1 MKCPKCGA
9 EISDYAS
16 SCPECGTPIVK
27 IRPKRV
33 CMNCGAEVP
42 DDASVCP
49 GCGRPVKRREH
60 QQAHAANAGD
70 ANAGGA
76 TSMHDNGANA
86 GGASATHG
94 RDANAGGTS
103 ATQGS
108 GASFTARIRQSWK
121 RDKYAW
127 LQAVLPIVLAFLYHI
142 NLLQDKMSF
151 NLMNTALIFEGLIFF
166 FGYLDVKE
174 ISQRPEMYGGVAFSS
189 RYMYLSYFLPVMSFF
204 ERRQLPGMKRN
215 ALYPILHAVLLAI
228 FVILMLFTSD
238 EEMLLQAGGAL

>member
-16 SCPECGTPIVK
+16 HCPACGTPIVK

-33 CMNCGAEVP
+33 CTNCGAEVP
-42 DDASVCP
+42 DDATVCP

-60 QQAHAANAGD
+60 QQPH
-70 ANAGGA
+70 
-76 TSMHDNGANA
+76 GANA
-86 GGASATHG
+86 GGA
-94 RDANAGGTS
+94 NAGGV
-103 ATQGS
+103 AAMHGS
-108 GASFTARIRQSWK
+108 GFMARIRQSWV

-215 ALYPILHAVLLAI
+215 ALYPIVHAVLLAI
-228 FVILMLFTSD
+228 FAILMLFTSD
-238 EEMLLQAGGAL
+238 EVMLLEVGGAL

>member
-16 SCPECGTPIVK
+16 HCPACGTPIVK

-33 CMNCGAEVP
+33 CTNCGAEVP
-42 DDASVCP
+42 DDATVCP

-60 QQAHAANAGD
+60 QQPH
-70 ANAGGA
+70 
-76 TSMHDNGANA
+76 GANA
-86 GGASATHG
+86 GGAAAMH
-94 RDANAGGTS
+94 
-103 ATQGS
+103 GS
-108 GASFTARIRQSWK
+108 GFMARIRQSWVC
-121 RDKYAW
+121 DKYAW

-215 ALYPILHAVLLAI
+215 ALYPIVHAVLLAI
-228 FVILMLFTSD
+228 FAILMLFTSD
-238 EEMLLQAGGAL
+238 EVMLLEVGGAL

>member
-33 CMNCGAEVP
+33 CTNCGAEVP
-42 DDASVCP
+42 DDATVCP
-49 GCGRPVKRREH
+49 GCGRPVKRRAH
-60 QQAHAANAGD
+60 QQAHGANAG
-70 ANAGGA
+70 
-76 TSMHDNGANA
+76 GANA

-94 RDANAGGTS
+94 SD
-103 ATQGS
+103 
-108 GASFTARIRQSWK
+108 ASFTARIRQSWT
-121 RDKYAW
+121 RDRYAW

-151 NLMNTALIFEGLIFF
+151 NLMNTALIYEGLIFF

-174 ISQRPEMYGGVAFSS
+174 ISQRPEMYGGVAFSD

-215 ALYPILHAVLLAI
+215 ALYPIVHAVLLAI
-228 FVILMLFTSD
+228 FLILMLFTSD
-238 EEMLLQAGGAL
+238 EVMLLQAGGAL

>member
-16 SCPECGTPIVK
+16 HCPECGTPIVK

-33 CMNCGAEVP
+33 CTNCGAEVP
-42 DDASVCP
+42 DDATVCP

-60 QQAHAANAGD
+60 QQAHAANAGGANAGGASSVYGSG

-76 TSMHDNGANA
+76 TSMHG
-86 GGASATHG
+86 
-94 RDANAGGTS
+94 
-103 ATQGS
+103 

-189 RYMYLSYFLPVMSFF
+189 RYMYLSYFLPVLSFF

-215 ALYPILHAVLLAI
+215 ALYPIVHAVLLAI

-238 EEMLLQAGGAL
+238 EVMLLKTGGAL

>member
-16 SCPECGTPIVK
+16 HCPACGTPIVK

-33 CMNCGAEVP
+33 CTNCGAEVP
-42 DDASVCP
+42 DDATVCP

-60 QQAHAANAGD
+60 QQAHATNAGG

-76 TSMHDNGANA
+76 ASMNGSGVNA
-86 GGASATHG
+86 GGASAT
-94 RDANAGGTS
+94 
-103 ATQGS
+103 QGS
-108 GASFTARIRQSWK
+108 GTSFTAGIRQSWK

-215 ALYPILHAVLLAI
+215 ALYPIVHAVLLAI
-228 FVILMLFTSD
+228 FVVVMLFTSD
-238 EEMLLQAGGAL
+238 EVMLLEVGGAL

>member
-16 SCPECGTPIVK
+16 HCPACGTPIVK

-33 CMNCGAEVP
+33 CTNCGAEVP
-42 DDASVCP
+42 DDATVCP

-60 QQAHAANAGD
+60 QQAH
-70 ANAGGA
+70 
-76 TSMHDNGANA
+76 GANA
-86 GGASATHG
+86 GGA
-94 RDANAGGTS
+94 NAGG
-103 ATQGS
+103 AEAMHGS
-108 GASFTARIRQSWK
+108 GFMARIRQSWA

-204 ERRQLPGMKRN
+204 ERRQLPGMKRT
-215 ALYPILHAVLLAI
+215 ALYPIVHAVLLAI
-228 FVILMLFTSD
+228 FIVLMLFTSD
-238 EEMLLQAGGAL
+238 EVMLLEVGGAL

>member
-16 SCPECGTPIVK
+16 RCPECGTPIVK

-33 CMNCGAEVP
+33 CTNCGAEVP
-42 DDASVCP
+42 DDATVCP

-60 QQAHAANAGD
+60 QQAH
-70 ANAGGA
+70 
-76 TSMHDNGANA
+76 GANA
-86 GGASATHG
+86 GGA
-94 RDANAGGTS
+94 NEGG
-103 ATQGS
+103 AAAMHGS
-108 GASFTARIRQSWK
+108 GFMARIRQSWA

-215 ALYPILHAVLLAI
+215 ALYPIVHAVLLAI
-228 FVILMLFTSD
+228 FIVLMLFTSD
-238 EEMLLQAGGAL
+238 EVMLLQTGAL

>member
-1 MKCPKCGA
+1 MRCPKCGA

-16 SCPECGTPIVK
+16 HCPACGTPIVK

-33 CMNCGAEVP
+33 CTNCGAEVP
-42 DDASVCP
+42 DDATVCP

-60 QQAHAANAGD
+60 QQSHAANAGGS
-70 ANAGGA
+70 NAGDA
-76 TSMHDNGANA
+76 AAMHGSGSNA
-86 GGASATHG
+86 GGASSTHG
-94 RDANAGGTS
+94 
-103 ATQGS
+103 S
-108 GASFTARIRQSWK
+108 GFMARILESWS

-127 LQAVLPIVLAFLYHI
+127 LQAVLPIILAFLYHI

-215 ALYPILHAVLLAI
+215 ALYPIVHAVLLAI

-238 EEMLLQAGGAL
+238 EVMLLEVGGAL

>member
-16 SCPECGTPIVK
+16 HCPECGTPIVK

-33 CMNCGAEVP
+33 CTNCGAEVP
-42 DDASVCP
+42 DDATVCP

-60 QQAHAANAGD
+60 QQAHATNAG
-70 ANAGGA
+70 
-76 TSMHDNGANA
+76 GANA
-86 GGASATHG
+86 GGAAAMH
-94 RDANAGGTS
+94 
-103 ATQGS
+103 GS
-108 GASFTARIRQSWK
+108 GFMARIRQSWA

-215 ALYPILHAVLLAI
+215 ALYPIIHAVLLAI

-238 EEMLLQAGGAL
+238 EVMLLEAGGAL

>member
-16 SCPECGTPIVK
+16 HCPACGTPIVK

-33 CMNCGAEVP
+33 CTNCGAEVP
-42 DDASVCP
+42 DDATVCP

-60 QQAHAANAGD
+60 QQPH
-70 ANAGGA
+70 
-76 TSMHDNGANA
+76 GANA
-86 GGASATHG
+86 GGA
-94 RDANAGGTS
+94 NAGG
-103 ATQGS
+103 AAAMHGS
-108 GASFTARIRQSWK
+108 GFMAHIRQSWV

-215 ALYPILHAVLLAI
+215 ALYPIVHAVLLAI
-228 FVILMLFTSD
+228 FAILMLFTSD
-238 EEMLLQAGGAL
+238 EVMLLEVGGAL

>member
-16 SCPECGTPIVK
+16 HCPACGTPIVK

-33 CMNCGAEVP
+33 CTNCGAEVP
-42 DDASVCP
+42 DDATVCP

-60 QQAHAANAGD
+60 QQPH
-70 ANAGGA
+70 
-76 TSMHDNGANA
+76 GANA
-86 GGASATHG
+86 GGA
-94 RDANAGGTS
+94 NAGG
-103 ATQGS
+103 AAAMHGS
-108 GASFTARIRQSWK
+108 GFMARIRQSWV

-142 NLLQDKMSF
+142 SLLQDKMSF

-215 ALYPILHAVLLAI
+215 ALYPIVHAVLLAI
-228 FVILMLFTSD
+228 FAILMLFTSD
-238 EEMLLQAGGAL
+238 EVMLLEVGGAL

>member
-16 SCPECGTPIVK
+16 HCPACGTPIVK

-33 CMNCGAEVP
+33 CTNCGAEVP
-42 DDASVCP
+42 DDATVCP

-60 QQAHAANAGD
+60 QQPH
-70 ANAGGA
+70 
-76 TSMHDNGANA
+76 GANA
-86 GGASATHG
+86 GGA
-94 RDANAGGTS
+94 NAGG
-103 ATQGS
+103 AAAMHGS
-108 GASFTARIRQSWK
+108 GFMARIRQSWA

-215 ALYPILHAVLLAI
+215 ALYPLVHAVLLAI
-228 FVILMLFTSD
+228 FAILMLFTSD
-238 EEMLLQAGGAL
+238 EVMLLEVGGAL

>member
-16 SCPECGTPIVK
+16 HCPACGTPIVK

-33 CMNCGAEVP
+33 CTNCGAEVP
-42 DDASVCP
+42 DDATVCP

-60 QQAHAANAGD
+60 QQLH
-70 ANAGGA
+70 
-76 TSMHDNGANA
+76 GANA
-86 GGASATHG
+86 GGA
-94 RDANAGGTS
+94 NAGG
-103 ATQGS
+103 AAAMHGS
-108 GASFTARIRQSWK
+108 GFMARIRQSWV

-174 ISQRPEMYGGVAFSS
+174 ISQRPEMYGSVAFSS

-215 ALYPILHAVLLAI
+215 ALYPIVHAVLLAI
-228 FVILMLFTSD
+228 FAILMLFTSD
-238 EEMLLQAGGAL
+238 EVMLLEVGGAL

>member
-33 CMNCGAEVP
+33 CTNCGAEVP
-42 DDASVCP
+42 DDETVCP

-60 QQAHAANAGD
+60 QQAHAANAG
-70 ANAGGA
+70 
-76 TSMHDNGANA
+76 GANA
-86 GGASATHG
+86 GGSSSMHG
-94 RDANAGGTS
+94 RDAS
-103 ATQGS
+103 L
-108 GASFTARIRQSWK
+108 TARIRQSWK

-215 ALYPILHAVLLAI
+215 AIYPIVHAVLLAI
-228 FVILMLFTSD
+228 FVVLMLFTSD
-238 EEMLLQAGGAL
+238 EVMLLQAGGAL

>member
-9 EISDYAS
+9 EISDYES
-16 SCPECGTPIVK
+16 HCPACGTPIVK

-33 CMNCGAEVP
+33 CTNCGAEVP
-42 DDASVCP
+42 DDATVCP

-60 QQAHAANAGD
+60 QQPH
-70 ANAGGA
+70 
-76 TSMHDNGANA
+76 GANA
-86 GGASATHG
+86 GGA
-94 RDANAGGTS
+94 NAGG
-103 ATQGS
+103 AAAMHGS
-108 GASFTARIRQSWK
+108 GFMARIRQSWV

-215 ALYPILHAVLLAI
+215 ALYPIVHAVLLAI
-228 FVILMLFTSD
+228 FAILMLFTSD
-238 EEMLLQAGGAL
+238 EVMLLEVGGAL

>member
-1 MKCPKCGA
+1 MRCPKCGA

-33 CMNCGAEVP
+33 CTNCGAEVP
-42 DDASVCP
+42 DDATVCP

-60 QQAHAANAGD
+60 QQAHAANAGG

-76 TSMHDNGANA
+76 TSMHGGCANA
-86 GGASATHG
+86 GGAMSTHG
-94 RDANAGGTS
+94 RDAS
-103 ATQGS
+103 L
-108 GASFTARIRQSWK
+108 TARIRQSWK

-215 ALYPILHAVLLAI
+215 ALYPIVHAVLLAI

-238 EEMLLQAGGAL
+238 EVMLLQAGGAL

>member
-1 MKCPKCGA
+1 MRCPKCGA

-16 SCPECGTPIVK
+16 HCPACGTPIVK

-33 CMNCGAEVP
+33 CTNCGAEVP
-42 DDASVCP
+42 DDATVCP

-60 QQAHAANAGD
+60 QQSHAANAGG
-70 ANAGGA
+70 ANAGDA
-76 TSMHDNGANA
+76 AAMHGSGSNA
-86 GGASATHG
+86 GGASSTHG
-94 RDANAGGTS
+94 
-103 ATQGS
+103 S
-108 GASFTARIRQSWK
+108 GFMARILESWS

-127 LQAVLPIVLAFLYHI
+127 LQAVLPIILAFLYHI

-215 ALYPILHAVLLAI
+215 AQYPIVHAVLLAI
-228 FVILMLFTSD
+228 FVVLMLFTSD
-238 EEMLLQAGGAL
+238 EVMLLEVGGAL

>member
-16 SCPECGTPIVK
+16 HCPECGTPIVK

-33 CMNCGAEVP
+33 CTNCGAEVP
-42 DDASVCP
+42 DDATVCP

-60 QQAHAANAGD
+60 QQPRGANAG
-70 ANAGGA
+70 
-76 TSMHDNGANA
+76 GANA
-86 GGASATHG
+86 GGASSMHG
-94 RDANAGGTS
+94 RS
-103 ATQGS
+103 
-108 GASFTARIRQSWK
+108 ASFTARIRQSWK

-127 LQAVLPIVLAFLYHI
+127 LQAVLPIILAFLYHI

-189 RYMYLSYFLPVMSFF
+189 RYMYLSYFIPVMSFF
-204 ERRQLPGMKRN
+204 ERRQLPGMKRT
-215 ALYPILHAVLLAI
+215 ALYPIVHAVLLAL
-228 FVILMLFTSD
+228 FTILMLFTSD
-238 EEMLLQAGGAL
+238 EVMLLQTGAL

>member
-16 SCPECGTPIVK
+16 HCPACGTPIVK

-33 CMNCGAEVP
+33 CTNCGAEVP
-42 DDASVCP
+42 DDATVCP

-60 QQAHAANAGD
+60 QQPH
-70 ANAGGA
+70 
-76 TSMHDNGANA
+76 GANA
-86 GGASATHG
+86 GGA
-94 RDANAGGTS
+94 NAGGAAS
-103 ATQGS
+103 MHGS
-108 GASFTARIRQSWK
+108 GFMARIRQSWA

-174 ISQRPEMYGGVAFSS
+174 ISQRPEMYGGVAFSD

-215 ALYPILHAVLLAI
+215 ALYPIVHAVLLAL
-228 FVILMLFTSD
+228 FAILMLITSD
-238 EEMLLQAGGAL
+238 EVMLLEVGGAL

>member
-16 SCPECGTPIVK
+16 HCPACGTPIVK

-33 CMNCGAEVP
+33 CTNCGAEVP
-42 DDASVCP
+42 DDATVCP

-60 QQAHAANAGD
+60 QQPH
-70 ANAGGA
+70 
-76 TSMHDNGANA
+76 GANA
-86 GGASATHG
+86 GGA
-94 RDANAGGTS
+94 NAGG
-103 ATQGS
+103 AAAMHGS
-108 GASFTARIRQSWK
+108 GFMACIRQSWA

-215 ALYPILHAVLLAI
+215 ALYPIVHAVLLAI
-228 FVILMLFTSD
+228 FVILMFFTSD
-238 EEMLLQAGGAL
+238 EVMLLEVGGAL

>member
-16 SCPECGTPIVK
+16 HCPECGTPIVK

-33 CMNCGAEVP
+33 CTNCGAEVP
-42 DDASVCP
+42 DDATVCP

-60 QQAHAANAGD
+60 QQAHAANAG
-70 ANAGGA
+70 
-76 TSMHDNGANA
+76 GANE

-94 RDANAGGTS
+94 SGVNAGGAS

-108 GASFTARIRQSWK
+108 GASFTAGIRQSWK

-215 ALYPILHAVLLAI
+215 AVYPIVHAVLLAI
-228 FVILMLFTSD
+228 FVVLMLFTSD
-238 EEMLLQAGGAL
+238 EVMLLQAGGAL

>member
-16 SCPECGTPIVK
+16 HCPECGTPIVK

-33 CMNCGAEVP
+33 CTNCGAEVP
-42 DDASVCP
+42 DDATVCP

-60 QQAHAANAGD
+60 QQVHGANAGG

-76 TSMHDNGANA
+76 TSMHDSGVNA
-86 GGASATHG
+86 GA
-94 RDANAGGTS
+94 S

-108 GASFTARIRQSWK
+108 GTSFTAGIRQSWK

-215 ALYPILHAVLLAI
+215 AIYPIVHAVLLAI
-228 FVILMLFTSD
+228 FVVLMLFTSD
-238 EEMLLQAGGAL
+238 EVMLLQAGGAL

>member
-16 SCPECGTPIVK
+16 HCPACGTPIVK

-33 CMNCGAEVP
+33 CTNCGAEVP
-42 DDASVCP
+42 DDATVCP

-60 QQAHAANAGD
+60 QQPH
-70 ANAGGA
+70 
-76 TSMHDNGANA
+76 GANA
-86 GGASATHG
+86 GGA
-94 RDANAGGTS
+94 NAGG
-103 ATQGS
+103 AAAMHGS
-108 GASFTARIRQSWK
+108 GFMARISQSWA

-215 ALYPILHAVLLAI
+215 ALYPIVHAVLLAL
-228 FVILMLFTSD
+228 FAILMLITSD
-238 EEMLLQAGGAL
+238 EVMLLEVGGAL

>member
-1 MKCPKCGA
+1 MKCPKCSA

-33 CMNCGAEVP
+33 CTNCGAEVP
-42 DDASVCP
+42 DDATVCP

-60 QQAHAANAGD
+60 QQAHAANAG
-70 ANAGGA
+70 
-76 TSMHDNGANA
+76 GANA
-86 GGASATHG
+86 GGASSMHG
-94 RDANAGGTS
+94 SGANAGV
-103 ATQGS
+103 
-108 GASFTARIRQSWK
+108 ASFTAGIRQSWK

-215 ALYPILHAVLLAI
+215 APYPIVHAVLLAI
-228 FVILMLFTSD
+228 FVVLMLFTSD
-238 EEMLLQAGGAL
+238 EVMLLQAGGAL

>member
-16 SCPECGTPIVK
+16 HCPACGTPIVK

-33 CMNCGAEVP
+33 CTNCGAEVP
-42 DDASVCP
+42 DDATVCP

-60 QQAHAANAGD
+60 QQAH
-70 ANAGGA
+70 
-76 TSMHDNGANA
+76 GANA
-86 GGASATHG
+86 GGA
-94 RDANAGGTS
+94 NAGG
-103 ATQGS
+103 AAAMHGS
-108 GASFTARIRQSWK
+108 GFMARIRQSWA

-174 ISQRPEMYGGVAFSS
+174 ISQRPEMYGGVAFSN
-189 RYMYLSYFLPVMSFF
+189 RYMYLSYFLPAMSFF

-215 ALYPILHAVLLAI
+215 ALYPIVHAVLLAL
-228 FVILMLFTSD
+228 FAILMLFTLD
-238 EEMLLQAGGAL
+238 EVMLLEVGGAL

>member
-16 SCPECGTPIVK
+16 HCPACGTPIVK

-33 CMNCGAEVP
+33 CTNCGAEVP
-42 DDASVCP
+42 DDATVCP

-60 QQAHAANAGD
+60 QQPH
-70 ANAGGA
+70 
-76 TSMHDNGANA
+76 GANA
-86 GGASATHG
+86 GGA
-94 RDANAGGTS
+94 NAGG
-103 ATQGS
+103 AAAMHGS
-108 GASFTARIRQSWK
+108 GFMARIRQSWA

-174 ISQRPEMYGGVAFSS
+174 ISQRPEMYGGVAFSN

-215 ALYPILHAVLLAI
+215 ALYPIVHAVLLAL
-228 FVILMLFTSD
+228 FAILMLFTSD
-238 EEMLLQAGGAL
+238 EVMLLGVGGAL

>member
-16 SCPECGTPIVK
+16 HCPECGTPIVK

-33 CMNCGAEVP
+33 CTNCGAEVP
-42 DDASVCP
+42 DGATVCP

-60 QQAHAANAGD
+60 QQA
-70 ANAGGA
+70 
-76 TSMHDNGANA
+76 SGANA
-86 GGASATHG
+86 GGA
-94 RDANAGGTS
+94 NAGGA
-103 ATQGS
+103 ATMHGS
-108 GASFTARIRQSWK
+108 GFMARIRQSWA

-215 ALYPILHAVLLAI
+215 ALYPIVHAVLLAL
-228 FVILMLFTSD
+228 FAILMLITSD
-238 EEMLLQAGGAL
+238 EVMLLEVGGAL

>member
-1 MKCPKCGA
+1 MKCPKCSA

-33 CMNCGAEVP
+33 CTNCGAEVP
-42 DDASVCP
+42 DDATVCP

-60 QQAHAANAGD
+60 QQAH
-70 ANAGGA
+70 
-76 TSMHDNGANA
+76 GANA
-86 GGASATHG
+86 GGA
-94 RDANAGGTS
+94 NAGG
-103 ATQGS
+103 AAAMHDS
-108 GASFTARIRQSWK
+108 GTSFTARIRQRWA
-121 RDKYAW
+121 RDRYAW

-215 ALYPILHAVLLAI
+215 ALYPIVHAVLLAI
-228 FVILMLFTSD
+228 FLILMLFTSD
-238 EEMLLQAGGAL
+238 EVMLLQAGGAL

>member
-16 SCPECGTPIVK
+16 HCPECGTPIVK

-33 CMNCGAEVP
+33 CTNCGAEVP
-42 DDASVCP
+42 DDATVCP

-60 QQAHAANAGD
+60 QQAHG

-76 TSMHDNGANA
+76 NAGGTASMHGSGVNA

-94 RDANAGGTS
+94 
-103 ATQGS
+103 S
-108 GASFTARIRQSWK
+108 GFIARIRQSWA

-174 ISQRPEMYGGVAFSS
+174 IGQRPEMYGGVAFSS

-204 ERRQLPGMKRN
+204 ERRQLPGMRRN
-215 ALYPILHAVLLAI
+215 ALYPIVHAVLLAI

-238 EEMLLQAGGAL
+238 EVMLLEAGGAL

>member
-16 SCPECGTPIVK
+16 HCPACGTPIVK

-33 CMNCGAEVP
+33 CTNCGAEVP
-42 DDASVCP
+42 DDATVCP

-60 QQAHAANAGD
+60 QQPH
-70 ANAGGA
+70 
-76 TSMHDNGANA
+76 GANA
-86 GGASATHG
+86 GGA
-94 RDANAGGTS
+94 NAGG
-103 ATQGS
+103 AAAMHGS
-108 GASFTARIRQSWK
+108 GFMARIRQSWV

-127 LQAVLPIVLAFLYHI
+127 LQAVVPIVLAFLYHI

-174 ISQRPEMYGGVAFSS
+174 ISQRPDMYGGVAFSS

-215 ALYPILHAVLLAI
+215 ALYPIVHAVLLAI
-228 FVILMLFTSD
+228 FAILMLFTSD
-238 EEMLLQAGGAL
+238 EVMLLEVGGAL

>member
-16 SCPECGTPIVK
+16 HCPECGTPIVK

-33 CMNCGAEVP
+33 CTNCGAEVP
-42 DDASVCP
+42 DDATVCP

-60 QQAHAANAGD
+60 QQPH
-70 ANAGGA
+70 
-76 TSMHDNGANA
+76 GANA
-86 GGASATHG
+86 GGA
-94 RDANAGGTS
+94 NAGG
-103 ATQGS
+103 AAAMHGS
-108 GASFTARIRQSWK
+108 GFMARIRQSWA

-215 ALYPILHAVLLAI
+215 ALYPIVHAVLLAI
-228 FVILMLFTSD
+228 FAILMLFTSD
-238 EEMLLQAGGAL
+238 EVMLLQAGGAL

>member
-16 SCPECGTPIVK
+16 HCPECGTPIVK

-33 CMNCGAEVP
+33 CTNCGAEVP
-42 DDASVCP
+42 DDATACP

-60 QQAHAANAGD
+60 QQAHTANAG
-70 ANAGGA
+70 
-76 TSMHDNGANA
+76 GANA
-86 GGASATHG
+86 GGAPSTHG
-94 RDANAGGTS
+94 
-103 ATQGS
+103 S
-108 GASFTARIRQSWK
+108 GFMARIRQSWK

-215 ALYPILHAVLLAI
+215 ALYPIVHAVLLAI

-238 EEMLLQAGGAL
+238 EVMLLEVGGAL

>member
-27 IRPKRV
+27 IRPKSV
-33 CMNCGAEVP
+33 CTNCGAEVP
-42 DDASVCP
+42 DDATVCP

-60 QQAHAANAGD
+60 QQAHRANAG
-70 ANAGGA
+70 
-76 TSMHDNGANA
+76 GANA
-86 GGASATHG
+86 GGASAMHG
-94 RDANAGGTS
+94 CGSNAGSTS
-103 ATQGS
+103 ATHGS
-108 GASFTARIRQSWK
+108 GASFTARIRQSWA
-121 RDKYAW
+121 RDRYAW

-215 ALYPILHAVLLAI
+215 ALYPIVHAVLLAI
-228 FVILMLFTSD
+228 FAILMLFTSD
-238 EEMLLQAGGAL
+238 EVMLLQAGGAL

>member
-16 SCPECGTPIVK
+16 HCPACGTPIVK

-33 CMNCGAEVP
+33 CTNCGAEVP
-42 DDASVCP
+42 DDATVCP

-60 QQAHAANAGD
+60 QQPH
-70 ANAGGA
+70 
-76 TSMHDNGANA
+76 GANA
-86 GGASATHG
+86 GGA
-94 RDANAGGTS
+94 NAGG
-103 ATQGS
+103 AAAMHGS
-108 GASFTARIRQSWK
+108 GFMARIRQSWV

-215 ALYPILHAVLLAI
+215 ALYPIVHAVLLAI
-228 FVILMLFTSD
+228 FAILMLFTSD
-238 EEMLLQAGGAL
+238 EVMLLEAGGAL

>member
-16 SCPECGTPIVK
+16 HCPACGTPIVK

-33 CMNCGAEVP
+33 CTNCGAEVP
-42 DDASVCP
+42 DDATVCP

-60 QQAHAANAGD
+60 QQPH
-70 ANAGGA
+70 
-76 TSMHDNGANA
+76 GANA
-86 GGASATHG
+86 GGA
-94 RDANAGGTS
+94 NAGG
-103 ATQGS
+103 AAAMHGS
-108 GASFTARIRQSWK
+108 GFMARIRQSWA

-174 ISQRPEMYGGVAFSS
+174 ISRRPEMYGGVAFSS

-215 ALYPILHAVLLAI
+215 ALYPIVHAVLLAL
-228 FVILMLFTSD
+228 FAILMLITSD
-238 EEMLLQAGGAL
+238 EVMLLEVGGAL

>member
-16 SCPECGTPIVK
+16 HCPACGTPIVK

-33 CMNCGAEVP
+33 CTNCGAEVP
-42 DDASVCP
+42 DDATVCP

-60 QQAHAANAGD
+60 QQPH
-70 ANAGGA
+70 
-76 TSMHDNGANA
+76 GANA
-86 GGASATHG
+86 GGA
-94 RDANAGGTS
+94 NAGG
-103 ATQGS
+103 AAAMHGS
-108 GASFTARIRQSWK
+108 GFMARIRQSWA

-166 FGYLDVKE
+166 FDYLDVKE

-204 ERRQLPGMKRN
+204 QRRQLPGMKRN
-215 ALYPILHAVLLAI
+215 ALYPLVHAVLLAL
-228 FVILMLFTSD
+228 FAILMLITSD
-238 EEMLLQAGGAL
+238 EVMLLEVGGAL

>member
-16 SCPECGTPIVK
+16 HCPECGTPIVK

-33 CMNCGAEVP
+33 CTNCGAEVP
-42 DDASVCP
+42 DDATVCP

-60 QQAHAANAGD
+60 QQVHAVNAGG
-70 ANAGGA
+70 ANAGGTA
-76 TSMHDNGANA
+76 SMHDNGANA
-86 GGASATHG
+86 GGASAAH
-94 RDANAGGTS
+94 
-103 ATQGS
+103 GS
-108 GASFTARIRQSWK
+108 GASFSARICQSWT

-127 LQAVLPIVLAFLYHI
+127 LQAVLPILLAFLYHI

-215 ALYPILHAVLLAI
+215 ALYPIVHAALLAI
-228 FVILMLFTSD
+228 FVVLMLFTSD
-238 EEMLLQAGGAL
+238 EVMLLEVGGAL

>member
-33 CMNCGAEVP
+33 CTNCGAEVP
-42 DDASVCP
+42 DDATVCP

-60 QQAHAANAGD
+60 QQAH
-70 ANAGGA
+70 
-76 TSMHDNGANA
+76 GANA
-86 GGASATHG
+86 GGA
-94 RDANAGGTS
+94 NAGGAAS
-103 ATQGS
+103 MHGS
-108 GASFTARIRQSWK
+108 GASFTAGIRQSWK

-215 ALYPILHAVLLAI
+215 ALYPIVHAVLLAI
-228 FVILMLFTSD
+228 FVVLMLFTSD
-238 EEMLLQAGGAL
+238 EVMLLQVGGAL

>member
-16 SCPECGTPIVK
+16 HCPACGTPIVK

-33 CMNCGAEVP
+33 CTNCGAEVP
-42 DDASVCP
+42 DDATVCP
-49 GCGRPVKRREH
+49 SCGRPVKRREH
-60 QQAHAANAGD
+60 QQPH
-70 ANAGGA
+70 
-76 TSMHDNGANA
+76 GANA
-86 GGASATHG
+86 GGA
-94 RDANAGGTS
+94 NAGG
-103 ATQGS
+103 AAAMHGS
-108 GASFTARIRQSWK
+108 GFMARIRQSWA

-215 ALYPILHAVLLAI
+215 ALYPIVHAVLLAL
-228 FVILMLFTSD
+228 FAILMLITSD
-238 EEMLLQAGGAL
+238 EVMLLEVGGAL

>member
-16 SCPECGTPIVK
+16 HCPACGTPIVK

-33 CMNCGAEVP
+33 CTNCGAEVP
-42 DDASVCP
+42 DDATVCP

-60 QQAHAANAGD
+60 QQPH
-70 ANAGGA
+70 
-76 TSMHDNGANA
+76 GANA
-86 GGASATHG
+86 GGA
-94 RDANAGGTS
+94 NAGG
-103 ATQGS
+103 AAAMHGS
-108 GASFTARIRQSWK
+108 GFMARIRQSWVC
-121 RDKYAW
+121 DKYAW

-166 FGYLDVKE
+166 FDVKE

-215 ALYPILHAVLLAI
+215 ALYPIVHAVLLAI
-228 FVILMLFTSD
+228 FAILMLFTSD
-238 EEMLLQAGGAL
+238 EVMLLEVGGAL